1 MHGGVFGRGGYTDR
15 EGNVTAGHEDR
26 VNGVSQLCEESVK
39 GQTVAP
45 THDGATR
52 SNRPSYPAVMTQ
64 TMKQTLKQSTG
75 LLIAVLWLLPTA
87 LPRPALAVDLVL
99 QASDAERAAV
109 GPSLDDWLSDLQR
122 DADAMRQRFG
132 KVDTSAEKKVE
143 RKIELRLLADF
154 AEQARRVNQ
163 LGPAVVKGDR
173 LHLVLRTADL
183 EADGGVVRHEL
194 ARLLIGRAG
203 WSLPPVV
210 EDGAALWLLSGLSSR
225 WHGRTWQD
233 WLPVLASM
241 DVLPTAG
248 EVLAPERLRDGS
260 EVLWTPV
267 AAAVVDALPGETL
280 AEKLDPMPGSAEGKA
295 LVSSVLRDLESGAE
309 PLRVDTTRLAHG
321 QKTRFRNAAFQ
332 NAVFQNGVAFAMA
345 NGIDT
350 GYHAPSAEERLDFL
364 RGLGVDAV
372 SVMPFAYQ
380 PDPKRPAL
388 AFLNHHPASE
398 TDVGVIHTARRAR
411 ERGMTVLWKP
421 HLWIGHHSWPGDVA
435 MTTESDWQTW
445 FRAYRRYVVHHAV
458 LAEHADADWF
468 AVGVELGRTVHR
480 EAEWRHLIRSVR
492 QVYSRRVTY
501 AGNWWGDYEKVPFWD
516 ALDAVG
522 VDAYFPLAHDEQA
535 DLATL
540 RAGARDAVAK
550 LRAAA
555 ERWNRPV
562 LLTEVGFAARRGA
575 WKSPHEEGG
584 TLSEADQ
591 RLAWQVLLGELGK
604 PPWLLGIHA
613 WKVFSHPRGEG
624 HGKPDFRWVGRP
636 TQSVLEAYYRS
647 RPETP
652 RVDVTSQ

>member
-1 MHGGVFGRGGYTDR
+1 
-15 EGNVTAGHEDR
+15 
-26 VNGVSQLCEESVK
+26 
-39 GQTVAP
+39 
-45 THDGATR
+45 
-52 SNRPSYPAVMTQ
+52 MTQ
-64 TMKQTLKQSTG
+64 TLKRTLG
-75 LLIAVLWLLPTA
+75 ILIALLWLLPA
-87 LPRPALAVDLVL
+87 AFPRPTLGVELTL
-99 QASDAERAAV
+99 RASDDERANL
-109 GPSLDDWLSDLQR
+109 GPWLESLQR
-122 DADAMRQRFG
+122 DALVMQQRLG
-132 KVDTSAEKKVE
+132 GDETAS

-163 LGPAVVKGDR
+163 IGPAVAKDDR
-173 LHLVLRTADL
+173 LHLVLRPSDL
-183 EADGGVVRHEL
+183 DSDSHAIRHEL
-194 ARLLIGRAG
+194 ARLLIQRAG

-233 WLPVLASM
+233 WLPDLASM
-241 DVLPTAG
+241 DVLPTAD
-248 EVLAPERLRDGS
+248 EVLASERLRDGS

-267 AAAVVDALPGETL
+267 AAAVVDALPGVTL
-280 AEKLDPMPGSAEGKA
+280 AEKLDPMPGSAEGRA
-295 LVSSVLRDLESGAE
+295 LVSGVLRDLEAGAE
-309 PLRVDTTRLAHG
+309 PLQVGTTRLAHG
-321 QKTRFRNAAFQ
+321 TRFQNAAFQ
-332 NAVFQNGVAFAMA
+332 NHVFQNGVAFAMA
-345 NGIDT
+345 NGLDT
-350 GYHAPSAEERLDFL
+350 GYHAPSAEERLEFL

-380 PDPKRPAL
+380 RDPKRPEL

-435 MTTESDWQTW
+435 MTSEDHWQAW
-445 FRAYRRYVVHHAV
+445 FRVYRRYIVHHAV
-458 LAEHADADWF
+458 LAEHAGADWF
-468 AVGVELGRTVHR
+468 AVGVELGQTVHR

-492 QVYSRRVTY
+492 QVYSGRVTY

-535 DLATL
+535 DLATV

-555 ERWNRPV
+555 ERWHRPV

-591 RLAWQVLLGELGK
+591 RLAWQVLLHELGK

-624 HGKPDFRWVGRP
+624 SNAGRPGKPDFRWVGRP
-636 TQSVLEAYYRS
+636 AQTVLEAYYRS
-647 RPETP
+647 ERETP
-652 RVDVTSQ
+652 RVDVTSE